1 MKKKFLAMYALAGVL
16 VASPV
21 FTSCVDNE
29 ESPSVE
35 NIRNAKAEQLKA
47 LAALQTAQAEAA
59 KVTANAEAAYKA
71 AQAAYQEA
79 LAEAEKAEAAYQAE
93 MLKQAQ
99 EKFVVELE
107 RIKAQAEQQISY
119 AKLEA
124 MKNMAAIEDFEN
136 EELKDLYVELQGAIA
151 KLNNLNEQKLN
162 TTNWY
167 NQAKAGLVNTE
178 AQKDYQVKRYDKL
191 IAQEEFKIATYEKYE
206 GADIEK
212 LKNDRTIAEKEA
224 RKLQEAAIPYQEARN
239 EAWDKFY
246 EANDAWYESDPR
258 GTFAYYNGN
267 PSELAILDI
276 INEVE
281 STWYYAGNEVFF
293 DRMVNDQEDK
303 LLAEGYSIPY
313 YTINTDQITLVK
325 AQLELD
331 IDRDKDNIGTPAVA
345 ATETTAAVE
354 ATGMYRDIEIW
365 KKDIETYKGY
375 IEDEE
380 EALAENPNE
389 TWREN
394 NIASY
399 KQMIVDRENNIAQRE
414 NDIEDAKF
422 GMKKYEDMLALAKKL
437 EAAFAADSEE
447 MVAYEAAIAAQKAL
461 ADAAVAAK
469 EAAEKADEEL
479 EKAEDATQAKWDE
492 YYVLDNKINNS
503 ADVEQI
509 IANCQRN
516 INNYKSLKQ
525 SWLNDVANGE
535 TNIAVY
541 EAELETIEAQIK
553 AQEEIIANLQAEID
567 ALTATEEA

>member
-35 NIRNAKAEQLKA
+35 NIRNQKAEQLKA
-47 LAALQTAQAEAA
+47 LAALQNAQAEAA
-59 KVTANAEAAYKA
+59 KISANADAAYKA
-71 AQAAYQEA
+71 AQAAYYEA
-79 LAEAEKAEAAYQAE
+79 MAEAQKADAAYQAE

-246 EANDAWYESDPR
+246 EANDAWYETSND
-258 GTFAYYNGN
+258 FYYNN
-267 PSELAILDI
+267 NSQEIAILDLVKPWRDSWDWYDGLYTRDM
-276 INEVE
+276 INEE
-281 STWYYAGNEVFF
+281 S
-293 DRMVNDQEDK
+293 K
-303 LLAEGYSIPY
+303 LLAGDYSIY
-313 YTINTDQITLVK
+313 YYSLNSDVVAYFK
-325 AQLELD
+325 AYFTQRVD
-331 IDRDKDNIGTPAVA
+331 TKKDNIGTPAVA
-345 ATETTAAVE
+345 ATETTPAVA
-354 ATGMYRDIEIW
+354 ATGMYRDIERYDKFIADEKENITNW
-365 KKDIETYKGY
+365 
-375 IEDEE
+375 EE
-380 EALAENPNE
+380 ELEADPTKTYLND
-389 TWREN
+389 
-394 NIASY
+394 NIANAKSNITNY
-399 KQMIVDRENNIAQRE
+399 ENWIAERLIS
-414 NDIEDAKF
+414 IEAQ
-422 GMKKYEDMLALAKKL
+422 KL
-437 EAAFAADSEE
+437 ELKEIEEKLASIVALETAFTADSEE

-479 EKAEDATQAKWDE
+479 EKANDATQAKWDE
-492 YYVLDNKINNS
+492 YYVLNNKINNS

-509 IANCQRN
+509 IADCQRN

>member
-178 AQKDYQVKRYDKL
+178 AQKEANIKRYDKL

-212 LKNDRTIAEKEA
+212 LKNDLTIAEKEA
-224 RKLQEAAIPYQEARN
+224 LKLQEAEIPYQEAAN
-239 EAWDKFY
+239 EAWDKY
-246 EANDAWYESDPR
+246 DEANDAYWDNNDGFHIWSD
-258 GTFAYYNGN
+258 NIK
-267 PSELAILDI
+267 ELALLDI
-276 INEVE
+276 IKPFEQSGNGWYEGNMYI
-281 STWYYAGNEVFF
+281 STTDMVQEEGLLMPNGNTITHYYL
-293 DRMVNDQEDK
+293 DQ
-303 LLAEGYSIPY
+303 
-313 YTINTDQITLVK
+313 TIVDLVK
-325 AQLELD
+325 AKYELE
-331 IDRDKDNIGTPAVA
+331 INNQKDYIGQPSAA

-354 ATGMYRDIEIW
+354 ATGIYRDIEYYNKQIAS
-365 KKDIETYKGY
+365 KKEEIAAW
-375 IEDEE
+375 EE
-380 EALAENPNE
+380 ELEADPTK
-389 TWREN
+389 TWLN
-394 NIASY
+394 DNITWAKNDIASFE
-399 KQMIVDRENNIAQRE
+399 QSIANREFQLEAAKVELANRE
-414 NDIEDAKF
+414 EK
-422 GMKKYEDMLALAKKL
+422 LANVEAL

-447 MVAYEAAIAAQKAL
+447 MVAYEAAIAAHKAL

-492 YYVLDNKINNS
+492 CDVLRYKINNS

-509 IANCQRN
+509 IANCQSN
-516 INNYKSLKQ
+516 INMYKRWKQ
-525 SWLNDVANGE
+525 EQLNNVANGE